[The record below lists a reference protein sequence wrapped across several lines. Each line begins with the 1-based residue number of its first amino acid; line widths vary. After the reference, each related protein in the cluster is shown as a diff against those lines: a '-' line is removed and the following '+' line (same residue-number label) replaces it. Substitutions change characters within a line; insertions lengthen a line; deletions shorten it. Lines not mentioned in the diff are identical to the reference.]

1 MEGKTK
7 AHKTSLI
14 GFFLGMFAV
23 VAGAFGVTTWFLT
36 EASSTTT
43 LTLMILIASFGI
55 ITCGLH
61 IWNRTSSN
69 HNTD

>member
-1 MEGKTK
+1 MR
-7 AHKTSLI
+7 AQKTSWL
-14 GFFLGMFAV
+14 GFFLGLFAIAASV
-23 VAGAFGVTTWFLT
+23 FGIVAWLLT
-36 EASSTTT
+36 EASSIIT